1 MFLGF
6 GFTLAAIFLSGDPRI
21 ILVSKSLLTL
31 GQDAL

>member
-6 GFTLAAIFLSGDPRI
+6 GFTLAAIFLSGDQRI